1 MAIKYYAGNRLTGVS
16 GDTKPTSNVLT
27 GTTFLETNTDDLY
40 MWDSDSWNIVAG
52 NTIAQTFSNKSFT
65 SAGIELVESS
75 APGTPAS
82 GYGVLYVKTD
92 NKIYFKND
100 SGIEYNLTESAAG
113 TLLDGLEDTTI
124 TSPTDGAIITWD
136 TGTSR
141 WRDSTVSG
149 AVTMDDVGATT
160 LAAGAV
166 TDLSAT
172 TTVNNSNDF
181 VIMYDASASGV
192 RKVTVGN
199 IIAGGVSSDTIA
211 LLNDTTIASV
221 ASANV
226 LIYDGSDSWD
236 NKAISGDITL
246 GADGAVAIASGAVV
260 NADINASAAIEMS
273 KTTLVA
279 GTGITLSTNTLNVD
293 AAQTQI
299 TSVGPLAGTLTVSGI
314 LDVKNAGTASVVRLY
329 CETSNAH
336 YAELK
341 SAAHSAY
348 SGNVTLTL
356 PVATGTLIGTGNLT
370 AIVTTGALNSGSI
383 TSGFGTIDTG
393 SSNITTTGTV
403 SAGNLTVT
411 GTTTTVN
418 STVLPV
424 VDPIIHLQTASGGGN
439 LSSDTNKDVGLMM
452 EYHNGSA
459 AKEAFLGWDDSAGK
473 LTFIPDAFLSSEVV
487 SGSVGTLVANLEG
500 NVSGGAYT
508 GTVIN
513 DDYIDT
519 INNTNKVALTALDID
534 GGTEIGAAIVD
545 ADLFIIDD
553 GAGGTNRK
561 VLASRI
567 ATYAAASAAS
577 ESFAIAMAVAL

>member
-1 MAIKYYAGNRLTGVS
+1 MAILYYAGNRLTGVS

-52 NTIAQTFSNKSFT
+52 NSIAETFSNKSFT
-65 SAGIELVESS
+65 SAGIQLVESS

-82 GYGVLYVKTD
+82 GFGVVYVKTD

-124 TSPTDGAIITWD
+124 TSPTDGAIIAWD

-141 WRDSTVSG
+141 WRDATVSG
-149 AVTMDDVGATT
+149 TNTLSDTGVMSFTSGAI
-160 LAAGAV
+160 

-172 TTVNNSNDF
+172 ATVSNSNDF
-181 VIMYDASASGV
+181 VMMYDASASGI

-199 IIAGGVSSDTIA
+199 IVAGGVSSDTIA

-226 LIYDGSDSWD
+226 LIYDGTDSWD
-236 NKAISGDITL
+236 NKAISGGATINTSGVLTL
-246 GADGAVAIASGAVV
+246 AASQ
-260 NADINASAAIEMS
+260 
-273 KTTLVA
+273 
-279 GTGITLSTNTLNVD
+279 TGITAV
-293 AAQTQI
+293 
-299 TSVGPLAGTLTVSGI
+299 
-314 LDVKNAGTASVVRLY
+314 
-329 CETSNAH
+329 
-336 YAELK
+336 
-341 SAAHSAY
+341 
-348 SGNVTLTL
+348 
-356 PVATGTLIGTGNLT
+356 
-370 AIVTTGALNSGSI
+370 GALDAGSI
-383 TSGFGTIDTG
+383 TSNFGTINNG
-393 SSNITTTGTV
+393 SSNITTTGTI

-418 STVLPV
+418 STVLTV
-424 VDPIIHLQTASGGGN
+424 VDPIIHLQTASGGGA
-439 LSSDTNKDVGLMM
+439 LGSDTNKDVGLAMQ
-452 EYHNGSA
+452 YYSGSA
-459 AKEAFLGWDDSAGK
+459 KTAFLGFDDSAAK
-473 LTFIPDAFLSSEVV
+473 LTFIPDATLSSEVV

-519 INNTNKVALTALDID
+519 INNANKVALTALDID

-567 ATYAAASAAS
+567 ATYATASAAS